1 MPAPASGAPVRAA
14 KPEDVLE
21 PEPPEPP
28 DEPEPVAPA
37 LLVALMKCQTMIGVN
52 DRYIAYFERAPLIEE
67 EAEARAP
74 EAELEALERAEAA
87 EEAAFQNC

>member
-1 MPAPASGAPVRAA
+1 
-14 KPEDVLE
+14 
-21 PEPPEPP
+21 
-28 DEPEPVAPA
+28 
-37 LLVALMKCQTMIGVN
+37 MIGVN